1 MDQKKLVGFLSFW
14 VVNTV
19 VLLVASVIFSGNVVL
34 GNSRVSTPMAAI
46 ISGLIITGLTSLVQ
60 PLVAK
65 SGFRVKGNLMGG
77 VYLVANIVFVWIIKH
92 FALTLGLGVATINF
106 IPYVIP
112 VGILL
117 TAGQWAVAKAT
128 GQMNKK

>member
-19 VLLVASVIFSGNVVL
+19 VLLLASVIFSGNVVL
-34 GNSRVSTPMAAI
+34 GNSRVSTPIAAI
-46 ISGLIITGLTSLVQ
+46 LSGLIITGLNYLVQ

-65 SGFRVKGNLMGG
+65 SGLKVKGNAMAG
-77 VYLVANIVFVWIIKH
+77 VYLAANIVFVWIIKR
-92 FALTLGLGVATINF
+92 FALLLGLGVVNILYTIL
-106 IPYVIP
+106 

-117 TAGQWAVAKAT
+117 TVGQWAVAKAT
-128 GQMNKK
+128 GQMAKK